1 MSMASQQPHA
11 ATPVVNA
18 GVPIDQAA
26 AAVIMLHGRGATA
39 ESILS
44 LVDVLDQPGFAYIAP
59 QARDNTWY
67 PYTFLAPLQSNEPF
81 LSSALAKVAAVLA
94 QVTTAGIPPERTL
107 LLGFSQGAC
116 LSSEFAARNAR
127 RYGGVVALSGGL
139 IGPDGTPRDYA
150 GSLAGTPIF
159 LGCSDVDVH
168 IPKARVLESAAVLR
182 RMGGEVTERL
192 YPQMGHTVN
201 EDEVAFVRNMLAALV
216 K

>member
-59 QARDNTWY
+59 QALDNTWY

-139 IGPDGTPRDYA
+139 IGPDGTQRDYA

>member
-59 QARDNTWY
+59 QALDNTWY

-116 LSSEFAARNAR
+116 LASEFAARNAR

-139 IGPDGTPRDYA
+139 IGPDGTQRDYA